1 MRLIPIISLLWAGIL
16 LGTSFL
22 ATPAKFLA
30 SSISLSGA
38 LEIGQVTFTV
48 LSWVEYGLLTAL
60 GVSFYLYMR
69 SFTLKP
75 KHLTALLILFILII
89 IQQAWLLPELDIR
102 ISLIIKGEQ
111 LMSSNLHFIYITTEF
126 LKVAAL
132 ITLAVLSNNLFQQH
146 LLRKEFY
153 HEQIN

>member
-102 ISLIIKGEQ
+102 TSLIINGEQ
-111 LMSSNLHFIYITTEF
+111 LVSSNLHFIYITTEF
-126 LKVAAL
+126 LKVSAL